1 MSLELKAVQVRLPED
16 AFDTLRQIAEINDQD
31 LGEAARVIL
40 TEALLGKGHVVKLLA
55 ERLSRATMCG
65 RTRK

>member
-1 MSLELKAVQVRLPED
+1 MSIELKAVQVRLPEE

-40 TEALLGKGHVVKLLA
+40 TEALLGKGHAVKILA
-55 ERLSRATMCG
+55 ERLSRATKCG
-65 RTRK
+65 K

>member
-16 AFDTLRQIAEINDQD
+16 AFDTLRQVAEVNDQD

-40 TEALLGKGHVVKLLA
+40 TEALMGKGHAVKILA
-55 ERLSRATMCG
+55 ERLSRATKCG
-65 RTRK
+65 TAR